1 MIVGYFKS
9 CLVLLI
15 VCCLQVDGKA
25 FERKLSFVSSSLQKQ
40 PHLQKAL
47 FQTRGGADTTIPSS
61 SSTTTTIG
69 NILNDKSA
77 KDTLSSCLL
86 AAGLSGSSDIVAQLI
101 AGKNKCSLRRLLT
114 SATAGVVALG
124 VPGPFFYTLMKKWF
138 PASVASSVAATTSD
152 STTKSFLFKLLIGSV
167 VYGSLIATIFMAAA
181 LMQSD
186 DTEFSWE
193 ALSETAEE
201 ELPRFALVTVLFW
214 GFLYPQKERIGIA
227 GPMFV
232 WMTFLS
238 MTAYK

>member
-1 MIVGYFKS
+1 MIGYFKS

-15 VCCLQVDGKA
+15 VCCLRVDGKA
-25 FERKLSFVSSSLQKQ
+25 FERKQLLVSQKKQ

-47 FQTRGGADTTIPSS
+47 FQTRGGADTVPS
-61 SSTTTTIG
+61 SSTTTTTTTTLG

-124 VPGPFFYTLMKKWF
+124 VPGPVFYALMKKWF
-138 PASVASSVAATTSD
+138 PAAAATTSD
-152 STTKSFLFKLLIGSV
+152 SSTKAFIFKLLIGSV

-186 DTEFSWE
+186 DTDFSWE
-193 ALSETAEE
+193 ALSENAEE
-201 ELPRFALVTVLFW
+201 ELPRFALVTLLFW
-214 GFLYPQKERIGIA
+214 GLVYPQKERIGIA